1 MSRRH
6 LAFALL
12 LAALAVPTAPARGA
26 SSAIGAG
33 GIAAGSIE
41 FSPTVTFSHSNFR
54 REGYGNVET
63 STQLTASPT
72 LGYCVSDHWEVTGGL
87 LMRHHSENG
96 VSDTALGAS
105 AGLGYN
111 FSPQGAFIPFASVGF
126 GALFYDGFSMDETA
140 VLAPTTD
147 RVREHEPRLPAR
159 EQRERGVQREREPR
173 GRGRGGVALPLAYEV
188 GSGSRAPS
196 RPRLLLPSRRAGSRG

>member
-12 LAALAVPTAPARGA
+12 LAALAVPTAPAWGA

-111 FSPQGAFIPFASVGF
+111 FSPQGAFIPFANVGF
-126 GALFYDGFSMDETA
+126 GALFYDGFSMDDTA
-140 VLAPTTD
+140 VLAPTLT
-147 RVREHEPRLPAR
+147 
-159 EQRERGVQREREPR
+159 
-173 GRGRGGVALPLAYEV
+173 GGVRVLV
-188 GSGSRAPS
+188 GPTASVNMSLGYQHESNANGEFNASANRVV
-196 RPRLLLPSRRAGSRG
+196 AGVGVSLFPWHTK